1 MVTKS
6 DNFGLTQKNGPAQ
19 TIKDKAFVT
28 KSKYVCT
35 LSLFLSLMT
44 KLYDPHYP
52 TEQLCLWRKS
62 LDKEIVAVPQHTKW
76 PVKCSERWGKLA
88 FFFLNCPKTA
98 S

>member
-52 TEQLCLWRKS
+52 TE
-62 LDKEIVAVPQHTKW
+62 
-76 PVKCSERWGKLA
+76 
-88 FFFLNCPKTA
+88 
-98 S
+98 